1 MSLAEQLNV
10 KVIAPSNVVWEM
22 PDGTMTIGDT
32 PNSNNG
38 EWRVF
43 EPKRK

>member
-10 KVIAPSNVVWEM
+10 KVIAPSNVVWVM
-22 PDGTMTIGDT
+22 PDGTMAIGDT